1 MKKYIFLKNCWS
13 PSSDL
18 FWDFYWFSSLEDNSC
33 QYYCCA
39 RAWMWKC
46 LSQTGST
53 WTHPQQ
59 QQPSRSD
66 CRGPFKNLLGV
77 EKGSSSLNLKPNG
90 HVTFGFALRSMYL
103 YMSQKGVCH
112 VFWNKSRFDNAWLYF
127 QWGKIVFSYEFW
139 LLTQRKVRTKVLC
152 IWNRT
157 RPSGFRPLFSSRAL
171 NKEKVGK
178 TAGFFWIAVS
188 FYGQRSLRKAGCS
201 VFPSTRESRRYFLL
215 FRADERAEP
224 PETRRDGYSA
234 VVARRLRGSL
244 KTHCFCCGKPPH
256 KVVRRWGILLWSSAI
271 AIWTVRTSERL
282 SSHMK

>member
-1 MKKYIFLKNCWS
+1 MLTA
-13 PSSDL
+13 
-18 FWDFYWFSSLEDNSC
+18 FYRLVLRLLLIISLEDAEKHIHN
-33 QYYCCA
+33 YYCCA
-39 RAWMWKC
+39 RARMWKC
-46 LSQTGST
+46 LSQIGST

-66 CRGPFKNLLGV
+66 RRGPFKNLLGV

-103 YMSQKGVCH
+103 YMNLKLGLS
-112 VFWNKSRFDNAWLYF
+112 FFFNKSRFVNAWIYF
-127 QWGKIVFSYEFW
+127 WWGKIDFSNEYW
-139 LLTQRKVRTKVLC
+139 LLTPRKVPTKVLC

-157 RPSGFRPLFSSRAL
+157 RPSGFRSLFSSRAL

-178 TAGFFWIAVS
+178 TAGFFWIPVS

-201 VFPSTRESRRYFLL
+201 VFRSTCESRRYFLL

-244 KTHCFCCGKPPH
+244 KTHCFCCGKPPQRWSEDGASSSGVQRLLSGQSRLQRDSQ
-256 KVVRRWGILLWSSAI
+256 VVWSRAG
-271 AIWTVRTSERL
+271 EDE
-282 SSHMK
+282 